1 MPLNEEAF
9 ISRVSIR
16 HSVSPDAVRTVLRA
30 LRSAVVPWRSL
41 VIPTLEECRNGRP
54 V

>member
-16 HSVSPDAVRTVLRA
+16 HSVSPDVFVLSFGRFVRTA
-30 LRSAVVPWRSL
+30 APWPSL
-41 VIPTLEECRNGRP
+41 VIPTLEEFRNGRP